1 MDKLNDFKSL
11 KGLLKKTKA
20 EEKAVPFKAEKAK
33 TIKKP
38 QEKTHSSPLGRRVEM
53 MTSDDRG
60 VIVEMLDDKKVEIE
74 LDSGLLITAGP
85 YDYAITDQAE
95 EKRLFNSVSG
105 KLSKDGSLKEMKGDN
120 SSTLE
125 VDLHIS
131 AIPGGKNVPERNVLN
146 FQLET
151 FRSVIREQSSHKGRH
166 IIFIHGIGD
175 GTLRRALRKELDE
188 VLPLTCAYSIVS
200 QAVID
205 VAIK

>member
-95 EKRLFNSVSG
+95 DRKSV
-105 KLSKDGSLKEMKGDN
+105 
-120 SSTLE
+120 
-125 VDLHIS
+125 V
-131 AIPGGKNVPERNVLN
+131 
-146 FQLET
+146 
-151 FRSVIREQSSHKGRH
+151 
-166 IIFIHGIGD
+166 
-175 GTLRRALRKELDE
+175 
-188 VLPLTCAYSIVS
+188 
-200 QAVID
+200 
-205 VAIK
+205 